1 MFRVSSLIGAV
12 FAICVMLTVSHAHA
26 ECTKKAGEGTAGTK
40 AGAMFQA
47 YEIILQTTDF
57 FGVWAPWIS
66 SGGKIG
72 EAPGYVVKNRKSRC
86 RKGGLG
92 YICVY
97 QAQLCKM

>member
-1 MFRVSSLIGAV
+1 MYRASLFISLAAGV
-12 FAICVMLTVSHAHA
+12 CSLLTAATAHA
-26 ECTKKAGEGTAGTK
+26 ECIKKAGEGTAGTK
-40 AGAMFQA
+40 NGAMFQA

-72 EAPGYVVKNRKSRC
+72 EAPGYTVKQRQSRC

-92 YICVY
+92 YVCIY
-97 QAQLCKM
+97 QAVLCKK

>member
-1 MFRVSSLIGAV
+1 MSRVSFVVGAAL
-12 FAICVMLTVSHAHA
+12 AICFTLAVSHAQA
-26 ECTKKAGEGTAGTK
+26 ECVKKAGEGTVGIK

-47 YEIILQTTDF
+47 YEVILQTTDF